1 MVLNRK
7 LWYENSWLSEGIILS
22 YYTVIIITSKWESP
36 TGDKVGVLRQES
48 LYCTWKYLCCPS
60 KLFCF
65 PTETYV
71 SDHSSISLRCAAVF
85 FHSYQFLAVAEKMLG
100 NFVVFFAKSLTV
112 SKDRR
117 ITRIWRSLLES
128 KLFQG
133 IAKLLGL
140 PHPSRFRSTHA
151 FTWDGTV
158 YMYIVYTIKRFRSK

>member
-48 LYCTWKYLCCPS
+48 LYCTYL
-60 KLFCF
+60 
-65 PTETYV
+65 YWNI